1 MKKFLLYL
9 AMVLILLIQIFD
21 KEDKYFVVQIIIL
34 ALVVLYAIISLI
46 INYKN
51 KKSNG

>member
-1 MKKFLLYL
+1 
-9 AMVLILLIQIFD
+9 MVLILLIQIFD